1 MIKIIALTKERIK
14 KTNIFGADVSIGFA
28 DYAEVTHI
36 VSAKM
41 PPVNVIKRVVYL
53 INSTEENGIITTRLI
68 LWRVKIEV
76 KTAVEYDFKFA

>member
-1 MIKIIALTKERIK
+1 MTKIIALTKERIK
-14 KTNIFGADVSIGFA
+14 KTSIFGADVSIGFA
-28 DYAEVTHI
+28 AYAEVTHI

-68 LWRVKIEV
+68 LWRLKIEI
-76 KTAVEYDFKFA
+76 KTVAEYDFKFV